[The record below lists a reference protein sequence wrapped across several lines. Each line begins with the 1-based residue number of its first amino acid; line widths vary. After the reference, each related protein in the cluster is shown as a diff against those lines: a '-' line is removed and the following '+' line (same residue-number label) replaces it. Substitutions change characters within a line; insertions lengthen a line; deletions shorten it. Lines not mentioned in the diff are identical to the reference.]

1 MKIKYIVPMLSLL
14 ICINSNVMAVDE
26 SSKQNGNQGTTQN
39 SVQTNPAANPAPKP
53 DEMTPEMLQKLFQ
66 EAKQMTLPLSGPQI
80 HDFQQR
86 VDETSRAVHPSPPPH
101 MVSRSTTLSFQPG
114 QAAPTVHLAPGYV
127 STIVFVDST
136 GAPWTITSQT
146 VGNDKWFSV
155 IRPDTQDK
163 NVLTVNA
170 LTNYVNSNISLT
182 LEGRDTPVII
192 QLEMRDSSTD
202 TKPQDAD
209 TLLSIRMDAS
219 GPHAKP
225 PVIGER
231 IGSPSNP
238 DLLAFLDG
246 VPPHGAN
253 AFTLSPAVPGVQVWG
268 YGGRNYVRSQ
278 YPVRWPARVSVS
290 HGSGGLDVFVVPQT
304 PTLVLSVNGASQT
317 IAINKGK

>member
-1 MKIKYIVPMLSLL
+1 MNHKNIVVMLMFSCMTA
-14 ICINSNVMAVDE
+14 IVMADDASPNSDTGKIDE
-26 SSKQNGNQGTTQN
+26 ALNAT
-39 SVQTNPAANPAPKP
+39 PLPKS

-66 EAKQMTLPLSGPQI
+66 NAQQMTLPLSGSQI
-80 HDFQQR
+80 HQFQQR
-86 VDETSRAVHPSPPPH
+86 VDETANAVHPGPPPR
-101 MVSRSTTLSFQPG
+101 MISRSTTLSFQPG
-114 QAAPTVHLAPGYV
+114 QVAPTVHLAPGYV
-127 STIVFVDST
+127 STLVFVDST
-136 GAPWTITSQT
+136 GAPWPITSQT

-192 QLEMRDSSTD
+192 QLQMRDASTD

-209 TLLSIRMDAS
+209 TLLSIRMEAT
-219 GPHAKP
+219 GPKAKP

-231 IGSPSNP
+231 IGSPANSE
-238 DLLAFLDG
+238 LLAFLDG
-246 VPPHGAN
+246 VPPQGASLF
-253 AFTLSPAVPGVQVWG
+253 ALSPSVPGVQVWG

-290 HGSGGLDVFVVPQT
+290 HGSGGLDVFVIPQT
-304 PTLVLSVNGASQT
+304 PTMVLSVNGASQT
-317 IAINKGK
+317 VVLNKGN